1 LEIEMRAHP
10 YLVAVFLVSMMHP
23 GLAREAFVAQLISK
37 SAGGAFSGQGISGIA
52 NNASAVASPLPLSAV
67 KAATAAAPTATPMN
81 ASYIAQQ
88 GVNNSAIVTQTGGHN
103 LSSIV
108 QVGTGNQAIVTQRH

>member
-1 LEIEMRAHP
+1 
-10 YLVAVFLVSMMHP
+10 
-23 GLAREAFVAQLISK
+23 
-37 SAGGAFSGQGISGIA
+37 
-52 NNASAVASPLPLSAV
+52 
-67 KAATAAAPTATPMN
+67 MN